1 MMDIKFAP
9 NVGAMVI
16 AKAAWDRIDPTLTPT
31 LLAIARQTGAACASR
46 LRTDE
51 ATAIDTMVKGGLQ
64 IQELT
69 PQAEAEWRQLA
80 DVLHPKIRGTLLP
93 ADLFDDVT
101 RLVSEHREQQ
111 KPEPVKQPEPATK
124 PERQQMPPLTG
135 LPVATLSTVY
145 VLDDSGRET
154 QGMLISLD
162 AVSIVIRAE
171 DGTVRHYEVAHVR
184 RISKRGDSLK
194 NGAIIGAVVGAVMGA
209 LKVSLDDGSAGEKAL
224 GFLGST
230 GVYAL
235 VGAGIDALI
244 PGRTTIYQA
253 WPAAKTGSPRP
264 SAQRGAPGR
273 IGVTFT
279 VAW

>member
-1 MMDIKFAP
+1 MYRSTLAFAL
-9 NVGAMVI
+9 ALSL
-16 AKAAWDRIDPTLTPT
+16 AALGVTASVAAADPP
-31 LLAIARQTGAACASR
+31 
-46 LRTDE
+46 
-51 ATAIDTMVKGGLQ
+51 
-64 IQELT
+64 
-69 PQAEAEWRQLA
+69 PQAGELS
-80 DVLHPKIRGTLLP
+80 PTIRGTLLP

-101 RLVSEHREQQ
+101 RLVSEYRAQQ

-230 GVYAL
+230 GVFAL